1 MKKLLITILIF
12 ISACSS
18 SKNELSS
25 NFSVEFFPDNMTIEE
40 FKNRLEEYANNS
52 PYPNINN

>member
-25 NFSVEFFPDNMTIEE
+25 NFSVEFFPDNMNMFMGIEIQH
-40 FKNRLEEYANNS
+40 FWYLPA
-52 PYPNINN
+52 